1 MCPMRITVR
10 RAVLKR
16 IADVLPGGT
25 DALATYLQ
33 VSSGELCSW
42 IDGVMPVPDA
52 VFLKAVD
59 LHAMRALPERRA
71 PRAKTD

>member
-1 MCPMRITVR
+1 MYSTVR
-10 RAVLKR
+10 RALLKR

-33 VSSGELCSW
+33 VSRGELRFW
-42 IDGVMPVPDA
+42 IDGITPVPDA

-71 PRAKTD
+71 SPRAKAD

>member
-1 MCPMRITVR
+1 MYSTVR
-10 RAVLKR
+10 RALLKR

-33 VSSGELCSW
+33 VSRGELRFW
-42 IDGVMPVPDA
+42 MDGITPVPDA

-59 LHAMRALPERRA
+59 LHAMRALPEPPTA
-71 PRAKTD
+71 LPAAD